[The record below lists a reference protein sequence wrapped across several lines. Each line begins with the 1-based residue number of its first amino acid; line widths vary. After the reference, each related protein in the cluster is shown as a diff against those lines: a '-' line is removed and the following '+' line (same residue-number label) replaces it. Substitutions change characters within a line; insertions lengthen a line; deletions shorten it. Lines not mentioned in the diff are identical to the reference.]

1 MDNIFI
7 ISFTQADFIQNLMNL
22 TEGLNQLSLNDSEM
36 ALFSAAVLLS
46 PDRPV
51 INDPKTIGQHQER
64 ITDALRLQVQYPR
77 CCLIWSNRNINLI
90 NIHFFFLF

>member
-1 MDNIFI
+1 
-7 ISFTQADFIQNLMNL
+7 MNL

-64 ITDALRLQVQYPR
+64 ITDALRLQVTVQYPI
-77 CCLIWSNRNINLI
+77 LVKPEYQLYLS
-90 NIHFFFLF
+90 FF